1 MKRFARKF
9 AVFLVIILGITF
21 VSFALI
27 YIAPGDPAR
36 LMLEANGMQA
46 EDSALA
52 ALREE
57 MGLNRPMPVQYLS
70 WLWGL
75 LHGDMG
81 MSYRQNRPVTEAI
94 FAALPNTL
102 MIALGAIV
110 LTLVIST
117 AAGVGCAVK
126 KDRPFDVIVRM
137 LTFIFASTPN
147 FFLALLIL
155 YFFGMRMNIFPVIG
169 TTSALGGVMPVL
181 TLALGSSAWYIR
193 QIRTI
198 VLEELN
204 KEYVTGIYARGVSWP
219 RILFG
224 HVLKN
229 AMIPIVTM
237 IGISFGSMLG
247 GAVVVENIFTWPGIG
262 KLAVDA
268 ISARDYPLI
277 QGFVVW
283 ISLIYFAVNTALE
296 YVYGILDPRIRTNQ
310 RKNYANKRFKNQG
323 RIQINKGEN
332 GHE

>member
-1 MKRFARKF
+1 MIWGKWIKHFARKL
-9 AVFLVIILGITF
+9 AVFVVIILGITF
-21 VSFALI
+21 ISFALI

-46 EDSALA
+46 QDSALV

-81 MSYRQNRPVTEAI
+81 MSFRLNRPVTEAI

-102 MIALGAIV
+102 IIAIGAMA
-110 LTLVIST
+110 LTLVVST
-117 AAGVGCAVK
+117 IVGVGCAVK
-126 KDRPFDVIVRM
+126 KDGPFDVVVRM
-137 LTFIFASTPN
+137 LTFVFASTPN

-155 YFFGMRMNIFPVIG
+155 YLFGMRMNIFPVIG
-169 TTSALGGVMPVL
+169 TTSAMGGVMPVL

-204 KEYVTGIYARGVSWP
+204 KEYVTGICARGVSWS
-219 RILFG
+219 RILFC

-237 IGISFGSMLG
+237 VGISFGSMLG
-247 GAVVVENIFTWPGIG
+247 GAVVVESIFTWPGIG

-283 ISLIYFAVNTALE
+283 ISLIYFAVNTGLE
-296 YVYGILDPRIRTNQ
+296 YVYGILDPRIRMNQ
-310 RKNYANKRFKNQG
+310 RRKRS
-323 RIQINKGEN
+323 
-332 GHE
+332 